1 MLTFIYSSF
10 TFKHSYVFYFH
21 LQVFQLCQDD
31 RHLIFSG
38 EMFKREGQQWMK
50 IHVYLFTDLI
60 LETVRESDGY
70 LKVIQE
76 PTMLRDISAMDSQR
90 QHGTEF
96 VLYTAPRL
104 HQSRQG
110 GKRKLN
116 YRAPST
122 EQKMAWKS
130 LIEQR
135 VFAVRGSMDY
145 YSSTSDVSSSSSSAI
160 VI

>member
-1 MLTFIYSSF
+1 MFASNF
-10 TFKHSYVFYFH
+10 
-21 LQVFQLCQDD
+21 QVFQLCQDD

-38 EMFKREGQQWMK
+38 DMFKWEGRQWIK
-50 IHVYLFTDLI
+50 IHVYLFTDMI
-60 LETVRESDGY
+60 LQTVKELDGY
-70 LKVIQE
+70 LRVIQE
-76 PTMLRDISAMDSQR
+76 PTMLRDIAAMDAQR

-96 VLYTAPRL
+96 VLFSSARL
-104 HQSRQG
+104 QETGHSGR
-110 GKRKLN
+110 RKLN
-116 YRAPST
+116 FRAPST

-145 YSSTSDVSSSSSSAI
+145 FSSTSDVSSSSASAI